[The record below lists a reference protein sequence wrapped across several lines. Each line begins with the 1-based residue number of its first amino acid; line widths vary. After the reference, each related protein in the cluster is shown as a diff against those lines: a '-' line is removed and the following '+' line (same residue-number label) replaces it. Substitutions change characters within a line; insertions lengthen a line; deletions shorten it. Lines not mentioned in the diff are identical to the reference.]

1 MANGLFQEFNP
12 IQRLATNQYGL
23 AASSRVGRGSLIS
36 FYYPKSWATYP
47 NVIHDP
53 YPMVIL
59 TDIWPDYIR
68 GLNLHYLTFPYIK
81 KILQTYGGQNFTYTS
96 IRPDA
101 YMAQAFRMYV
111 RRGVQRP
118 KLLDM
123 PWLQS
128 VLQEAR
134 SFSPGE
140 VEKIRMSIQKQI
152 QQRLQAKA
160 NELTSYEDWRRQ
172 LTQSQQRQLRR
183 KGLEGQN
190 ILTGGMQRNLVKPE
204 EPMAP
209 EPQQQQPI
217 GGQPPMPEENL

>member
-1 MANGLFQEFNP
+1 MAKGLFEDFNP
-12 IQRLATNQYGL
+12 IQRLARNQFGF
-23 AASSRVGRGSLIS
+23 SSQRVGRGSLIS
-36 FYYPKSWATYP
+36 FYYPRSWAVVP

-59 TDIWPDYIR
+59 TDIWPEYIR
-68 GLNLHYLTFPYIK
+68 GLNLHYLTFPYVK
-81 KILQTYGGQNFTYTS
+81 RILENYGGTNFTYAHIS
-96 IRPDA
+96 PDA

-123 PWLQS
+123 PWLQA

-140 VEKIRMSIQKQI
+140 VEKIRMSIQRQI

-160 NELTSYEDWRRQ
+160 DELTSYENWRRQ
-172 LTQSQQRQLRR
+172 LSESQKRQFRG
-183 KGLEGQN
+183 KALEGQR
-190 ILTGGMQRNLVKPE
+190 ILTGGMERNLIYP
-204 EPMAP
+204 EPMAVPPP
-209 EPQQQQPI
+209 EQGEPL
-217 GGQPPMPEENL
+217 GSDENL